1 MRTSAYVALGIWLV
15 AAFLWVAKLDERQRI
30 IFDPLRDGPIYFEPV
45 RKGVARLKSGYTT
58 LCLTTIPT
66 SPGASTAV
74 SAPCSTSVMTTG
86 SISTSNILITPT
98 TTGGTYVSRQDRT
111 ERADAPRDARAE
123 RGEAA
128 VGDGT
133 AEPRRED

>member
-15 AAFLWVAKLDERQRI
+15 AAFLWVAKLDERQRVM
-30 IFDPLRDGPIYFEPV
+30 FDPLRDGPIYFEPV
-45 RKGVARLKSGYTT
+45 REGVARLYTT
-58 LCLTTIPT
+58 GTWCLTSI
-66 SPGASTAV
+66 PGADTAV
-74 SAPCSTSVMTTG
+74 YAPCSTSVMTTG
-86 SISTSNILITPT
+86 SMSTSNILITST

-128 VGDGT
+128 VGDGAT
-133 AEPRRED
+133 EPRRED

>member
-15 AAFLWVAKLDERQRI
+15 AASLWVAKLDERQRI

-45 RKGVARLKSGYTT
+45 REGVARLYTEACPT
-58 LCLTTIPT
+58 SIST
-66 SPGASTAV
+66 SPGAGTAV

-86 SISTSNILITPT
+86 SMSTSNILITPT